1 MKSKDTGIKSL
12 ALHKKLGGKVGT
24 LSKVKLKTK
33 EDWALYYTP
42 GVGAVSTHLSK
53 HPEDARKY
61 TIKKNTVAVI
71 SDGSA
76 VLGLGDIGP
85 EAALPVLE
93 GKALI
98 FKECAG
104 IDAYPIA
111 LATKDVGEII
121 RIVKAIA
128 PGFGGINL
136 EDISAP
142 RCFQIE
148 RRLIEELDI
157 PVMHDDQHGTAIV
170 VLAGL
175 INACKVTK
183 RDLNKSWIALNGVGA
198 AGVGVIRLLKL
209 FAPKAKILAVDTQG
223 IIWNGRKDL
232 NDSKRALID
241 EGIVFAE
248 GEGDLSKALIEADI
262 FIGLS
267 KGGILSAEL
276 IKKMNPKPI
285 IFALANPTPEVMPD
299 IARKAGAGVV
309 ATGRSDFPNQVN
321 NALVFP
327 GVFRGA
333 LDHGVKRITDEM
345 KLKAAKALAGMI
357 KNPKAE
363 NIIPSVLDKKV
374 VTVVASAIR

>member
-1 MKSKDTGIKSL
+1 MKSKDTGMKSM

-42 GVGAVSTHLSK
+42 GVGAVSMHLSK
-53 HPEDARKY
+53 YPEDARKY

-98 FKECAG
+98 FKECAD
-104 IDAYPIA
+104 IDAYPIV

-148 RRLIEELDI
+148 RRLKEELNI

-183 RDLNKSWIALNGVGA
+183 RDLNKSWIVLNGVGA
-198 AGVGVIRLLKL
+198 AGIGVIRLVKL

-223 IIWNGRKDL
+223 IIWQGRMDL
-232 NDSKRALID
+232 NESKRTLIE
-241 EGIVFAE
+241 EGIIFAE
-248 GEGDLSKALIEADI
+248 GEGDLAKALIEADI

-267 KGGILSAEL
+267 KGGILTQEL
-276 IKKMNPKPI
+276 IKKMNPNPI
-285 IFALANPTPEVMPD
+285 IFALANPEPEVMPD
-299 IARKAGAGVV
+299 IARKAGAAVV

-333 LDHGVKRITDEM
+333 LDRGVQQITDAM

-357 KNPKAE
+357 KKPKAE
-363 NIIPSVLDKKV
+363 SIIPSVLDKKV
-374 VTVVASAIR
+374 VGVVASAIR